1 MTPVTSIPGRIARYF
16 LTSKLTP
23 AIVLAICAWG
33 LLAISF
39 TPREEN
45 PQITMPAATIVTQY
59 PGASSAEVQKL
70 VTERGERVLQEIP
83 GIEHIYTISNQNVSI
98 MTVLFHVGDDPTK
111 SFVNLYDQVFAHLSE
126 LPAGA
131 SQPQITPLS
140 VDDIP
145 IVVLTLHGRNYN
157 RGQLYTAA
165 QRVIDAVRPIDGV
178 STVAEYGGRPREVD
192 VTLDPIRLS
201 AYGLAP
207 PAIAQALGATNL
219 TRAVG
224 SVRDASSELNVHA
237 GTVYTTADQVAA
249 QIVGVSNGQ
258 PVALRQVAAVK
269 LGWAPEESQTQF
281 TPGTAAGA
289 RSSDPEP
296 AVDVAIAK
304 KAGSN
309 AVAIAAQ
316 VLRAA
321 KSVDLPPGVEVS
333 VTRNYGDKA
342 NRAVNELIE
351 RLMEAIVIVVV
362 LLLVLG
368 WREALVVAT
377 AIPLTLFVTLG
388 VGMFS
393 GQTINR
399 ITLFALILSLGL
411 LVDDA
416 IVTVE
421 NIHRHFHADPKA
433 PRAEATVR
441 AVAEIGRPATLATL
455 TVILSFLPMLFV
467 SGMMGPYMRPIPL
480 NVPVAMLASLWIAFA
495 ITPWVTYNLL
505 RNRELKPGK
514 HEIPRWVA
522 PFRNALQSLLERP
535 RRGSIFLAFV
545 LVAFLAS
552 VALPVLTL
560 VQFRMLPDANETT
573 FLVSIDAPPSSPVSN
588 TTRIAAA
595 VGAELGKVPEIK
607 DYETFVG
614 TSAIPDLAS
623 LLQGTIFR
631 NAPNQA
637 DIRVN
642 LTNKEERHVQS
653 ADLVRELRPRLVAVA
668 ARYGATLRILQTP
681 PGPPVRD
688 TILAKIYGPDPE
700 VRRNIASFL
709 IDRMQRARG
718 VVDVYPSDKALPV
731 SLQLEVDQREASLA
745 GTDAAAIA
753 SVLAMS
759 LSGAA
764 VSTLHTTDD
773 PRPVDIF
780 VRFAPQY
787 RSSAAALASIQIP
800 TRSGGM
806 VPLSAVT
813 HLVASQA
820 QAPLYRDD
828 FENVT
833 YVGADMAGRS
843 STYAV
848 IDMLFAVAR
857 YPMPAGYRVYW
868 DGEWHLTNTVFADLG
883 SAMGVAFL
891 LIYFVLVAR
900 FRSFTIPLVVLAA
913 VPLAVIGVMPGFAL
927 LAPFGVYFS
936 ATAMIGLIAL
946 IGIVVRNSIILIEF
960 IEDKRKAGSGLHE
973 ALIEATTTR
982 TRPIF
987 LTAAAGVLSSI
998 VIASDPVWSGLAWAL
1013 VFGMSASAVLSVL
1026 AIPLLYER
1034 VVRKSAAAA
1043 ALPRKGA
1050 KTGSDAPGD
1059 GSHVRE
1065 LGVLSALALAF
1076 VLAAAPASAQT
1087 ESSPAGIAPT
1097 AAPAVPAAEP
1107 AASASPAPLS
1117 LDAALAIALSHN
1129 PSYLQAH
1136 VAVEAAQ
1143 ARVRGAVAPLIPS
1156 LQLHDAF
1163 LYADPVAKLATP
1175 FGPLPFS
1182 STTTTN
1188 VPLLALQYQLYDGG
1202 LSAARVAQAAA
1213 SLSASR
1219 ASEREARGA
1228 LIESTT
1234 RAYFNLVAGLELEA
1248 VANRAVDVADRH
1260 LTQAK
1265 QLFASGQIPRA
1276 DVLRAQTES
1285 ANEQVNAIAAGN
1297 AVALAQSDLDN
1308 VLDVPLSNVYA
1319 PTDQL
1324 DADAP
1329 SFDLGSLLN
1338 GAREQRGELQAAR
1351 AALSAARHAVDQARA
1366 GNTPQLALTVA
1377 DGNTQPAVT
1386 TGYHNQFSVG
1396 LNAVL
1401 SLYDG
1406 GATAAAV
1413 AAAKAGV
1420 EQAKLG
1426 LEALDNGVALQVRRS
1441 YLNLNE
1447 ARARV
1452 AAARQ
1457 YVALSDENLRLAQIR
1472 YRGGV
1477 GTALELQDAELRS
1490 TSARQT
1496 LVGAQTALRE
1506 GVTGLRFA
1514 AGLL

>member
-1 MTPVTSIPGRIARYF
+1 MMPPLGFAGRIARYF

-23 AIVLAICAWG
+23 AIVLAICAFG
-33 LLAISF
+33 LLAVFS

-45 PQITMPAATIVTQY
+45 PQITMPSATIVTQY

-83 GIEHIYTISNQNVSI
+83 GIEHIYTVSNQNVSI

-111 SFVNLYDQVFAHLSE
+111 SFVNLYDQVFAHLNE
-126 LPAGA
+126 LPPGA

-157 RGQLYTAA
+157 RGQLYEAA

-178 STVAEYGGRPREVD
+178 STVAEYGGRPREVN
-192 VTLDPIRLS
+192 VAHDPVRLS
-201 AYGLAP
+201 AYGLSP
-207 PAIAQALGATNL
+207 LAIAQALGATNV
-219 TRAVG
+219 TQAVG
-224 SVRDASSELNVHA
+224 SLRDASNELNLHA
-237 GTVYTTADQVAA
+237 GTVYTSADQVAA
-249 QIVGVSNGQ
+249 QIVGVSDGQ
-258 PVALRQVAAVK
+258 PVALRQVAHVE
-269 LGWAPEESQTQF
+269 LGWEPEESQTQF
-281 TPGTAAGA
+281 ADGAAAHAASTA
-289 RSSDPEP
+289 PEP
-296 AVDVAIAK
+296 AVDIAIAK
-304 KAGSN
+304 KTGSN
-309 AVAIAAQ
+309 AVSIAAAI
-316 VLRAA
+316 LRTV

-421 NIHRHFHADPKA
+421 NIHRHFYANPKA

-467 SGMMGPYMRPIPL
+467 TGMMGPYMRPIPL
-480 NVPVAMLASLWIAFA
+480 NVPVAMLASLLIAFA
-495 ITPWVTYNLL
+495 ITPWVTYKLL
-505 RNRELKPGK
+505 GKRELKSGK

-535 RRGSIFLAFV
+535 RRGSIFLA
-545 LVAFLAS
+545 LLLLAFLGSA
-552 VALPVLTL
+552 ALPALTL

-573 FLVSIDAPPSSPVSN
+573 FLVSIVAPPASPVAG
-588 TTRIAAA
+588 TTRIADA
-595 VGAELGKVPEIK
+595 VGAELAKVPEIK

-614 TSAIPDLAS
+614 TSSIPDLAS

-653 ADLVRELRPRLVAVA
+653 ADLVRELRPRLVAIA

-688 TILAKIYGPDPE
+688 TILAKIYGPDPD
-700 VRRNIASFL
+700 VRRGIASFL
-709 IDRMQRARG
+709 IDRMQHQRG
-718 VVDVYPSDKALPV
+718 VVDIDPSDKALPA

-745 GTDAAAIA
+745 GTDAADIA
-753 SVLAMS
+753 AVLAMEFH
-759 LSGAA
+759 GAA
-764 VSTLHTTDD
+764 VSTLHTPNDA
-773 PRPVDIF
+773 RPVGIF
-780 VRFAPQY
+780 LRFAPEY
-787 RSSAAALASIQIP
+787 RSSVAALSAIEIP
-800 TRSGGM
+800 ARSGGM
-806 VPLSAVT
+806 VQLSAVT
-813 HLVASQA
+813 HLVAAQA

-848 IDMLFAVAR
+848 IGMLFGLAR
-857 YPMPAGYRVYW
+857 HPLPPGYRVVW

-913 VPLAVIGVMPGFAL
+913 VPLAVIGVMPGFAI

-960 IEDKRKAGSGLHE
+960 IEDKRKQGGALHE
-973 ALIEATTTR
+973 ALVEATTTR

-1013 VFGMSASAVLSVL
+1013 VFGMTSSAVLSVL
-1026 AIPLLYER
+1026 AIPVLYER
-1034 VVRKSAAAA
+1034 VVR
-1043 ALPRKGA
+1043 
-1050 KTGSDAPGD
+1050 
-1059 GSHVRE
+1059 
-1065 LGVLSALALAF
+1065 
-1076 VLAAAPASAQT
+1076 
-1087 ESSPAGIAPT
+1087 
-1097 AAPAVPAAEP
+1097 
-1107 AASASPAPLS
+1107 
-1117 LDAALAIALSHN
+1117 
-1129 PSYLQAH
+1129 
-1136 VAVEAAQ
+1136 
-1143 ARVRGAVAPLIPS
+1143 
-1156 LQLHDAF
+1156 
-1163 LYADPVAKLATP
+1163 
-1175 FGPLPFS
+1175 
-1182 STTTTN
+1182 TT
-1188 VPLLALQYQLYDGG
+1188 V
-1202 LSAARVAQAAA
+1202 
-1213 SLSASR
+1213 
-1219 ASEREARGA
+1219 
-1228 LIESTT
+1228 
-1234 RAYFNLVAGLELEA
+1234 
-1248 VANRAVDVADRH
+1248 
-1260 LTQAK
+1260 
-1265 QLFASGQIPRA
+1265 
-1276 DVLRAQTES
+1276 
-1285 ANEQVNAIAAGN
+1285 
-1297 AVALAQSDLDN
+1297 
-1308 VLDVPLSNVYA
+1308 
-1319 PTDQL
+1319 
-1324 DADAP
+1324 
-1329 SFDLGSLLN
+1329 
-1338 GAREQRGELQAAR
+1338 
-1351 AALSAARHAVDQARA
+1351 
-1366 GNTPQLALTVA
+1366 
-1377 DGNTQPAVT
+1377 
-1386 TGYHNQFSVG
+1386 
-1396 LNAVL
+1396 
-1401 SLYDG
+1401 
-1406 GATAAAV
+1406 
-1413 AAAKAGV
+1413 
-1420 EQAKLG
+1420 
-1426 LEALDNGVALQVRRS
+1426 
-1441 YLNLNE
+1441 
-1447 ARARV
+1447 
-1452 AAARQ
+1452 
-1457 YVALSDENLRLAQIR
+1457 
-1472 YRGGV
+1472 
-1477 GTALELQDAELRS
+1477 
-1490 TSARQT
+1490 
-1496 LVGAQTALRE
+1496 
-1506 GVTGLRFA
+1506 
-1514 AGLL
+1514 